1 MNGSL
6 RDARH
11 DVARRLTAAGMAPRV
26 DQLMSRT
33 GYWRIGGPADVYVD
47 AHSVADLAVVMG
59 LDVPC
64 TVVGN
69 GSNLLVADA
78 GIRGVTVRL
87 LGELRDTQVE
97 EEAGGPCVRV
107 GGGLL
112 NGVLL
117 RRLDEQGLY
126 GLEALAGVPGSVG
139 GAIRMNAG
147 TSLGEIG
154 ARVVAVDAL
163 LPGGQW
169 RRLTAAELDFSYRHC
184 ALPPGAIIVSAL
196 LRAER
201 DPAGLN
207 DARARTAAH
216 LERRRATQPLDQPS
230 CGSVFRNPPGDAAG
244 RLIEA
249 AGLKGE
255 RRGGARIS
263 DRHANFIVNEGGATA
278 ADVYGLLLLA
288 RQRVHAATG
297 VVLEPEVHAVG
308 DWPAGSWPLPPP

>member
-1 MNGSL
+1 MRDSL

-11 DVARRLTAAGMAPRV
+11 EVATRLIRAGMDPRV

-47 AHSVADLAVVMG
+47 ASDADQLAVVMG
-59 LDVPC
+59 LEVPC

-87 LGELRDTQVE
+87 LGTLRASRVD
-97 EEAGGPCVRV
+97 EEAGATRVRV

-112 NGVLL
+112 NQVLL
-117 RRLDEQGLY
+117 RRLDEQGIY
-126 GLEALAGVPGSVG
+126 GLEALAGVPGSLG

-154 ARVVAVDAL
+154 ERVIEVDVL
-163 LPGGQW
+163 LPGGPS
-169 RRLTAAELDFSYRHC
+169 RTLRAADLEFSYRHC
-184 ALPPGAIIVSAL
+184 TLPQGAIIVSAL
-196 LRAER
+196 LRVER
-201 DPAGLN
+201 NPDGLAA
-207 DARARTAAH
+207 ARASTAAH

-230 CGSVFRNPPGDAAG
+230 CGSVFRNPPGDTAG

-249 AGLKGE
+249 AGLKGY
-255 RRGGARIS
+255 RRGGAQIS
-263 DRHANFIVNEGGATA
+263 ARHANFIVNEGGATA
-278 ADVYGLLLLA
+278 ADVYALLLLA
-288 RQRVHAATG
+288 RERVHATTG
-297 VVLEPEVHAVG
+297 LVLEPEVHAVG
-308 DWPAGSWPLPPP
+308 DWPAGSWPLPAP